1 MSLVTLSL
9 VKGSRAGG
17 SDRALCP
24 CRVLGAGV
32 KSARTGGSARQTN
45 GSAEYPCRY
54 RAPVELS
61 AVVVVVGLV
70 AAFVLGLSK
79 TSVPSVGAFGVAL
92 LATVLPALPST
103 GVALPVLLLGDA
115 VAISMYARHADRRL
129 LLRLL
134 PSVTVGL
141 AAGYALVRV
150 ADPAVVA
157 RVIGAILL
165 LTVLGQV
172 PRRAPSKPPGVSAG
186 AADDDEGGVPESG
199 ARAVGPVSVLLGI
212 GAGLSTMVANA
223 GGPMMTLYV
232 LRMRVTT
239 LAFLGTV
246 AWFFLAVNLLKLPFS
261 IGLGLITPQSL
272 VISAAIAPGMLAGA
286 LVGRRLVRGMSRQVF
301 EAVALIATAAAAIWL
316 LVR

>member
-1 MSLVTLSL
+1 
-9 VKGSRAGG
+9 VK
-17 SDRALCP
+17 C
-24 CRVLGAGV
+24 
-32 KSARTGGSARQTN
+32 ARTGGSTRQTN
-45 GSAEYPCRY
+45 GSAEYPCLY

-157 RVIGAILL
+157 RVIGVILL

-272 VISAAIAPGMLAGA
+272 PPSGPRHVPSGVRGSC
-286 LVGRRLVRGMSRQVF
+286 VDRDGGRRDLAAGPLRKATRATMAPALDVASELPRGSGL
-301 EAVALIATAAAAIWL
+301 EPDALLRTP
-316 LVR
+316 